1 MLVKVSVIYHSDM
14 KDGVDVGGGYCHIS
28 HSDMKD
34 SQHSVDVGGGYCH
47 ISQ

>member
-14 KDGVDVGGGYCHIS
+14 KDGQDSVDVDGYCHIS

-34 SQHSVDVGGGYCH
+34 GVDVNGYCH